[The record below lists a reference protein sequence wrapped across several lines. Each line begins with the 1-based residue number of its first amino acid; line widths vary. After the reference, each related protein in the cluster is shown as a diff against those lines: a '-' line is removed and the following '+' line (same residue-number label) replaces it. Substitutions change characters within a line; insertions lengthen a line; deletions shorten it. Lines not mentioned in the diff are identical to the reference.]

1 MPQRT
6 ASPSGTSHHLTEPAK
21 TKKSKKKTKIRS
33 PWSARLLVVFG
44 VVLSVVGFGGLAV
57 VKSVM
62 ADLVGS
68 IETGSTGTAAPE
80 VPQGKP
86 LTGAIDLLLLG
97 LDQRQSWAPNSARAD
112 TILMLHVP
120 ATHDEAYL
128 MSVPRDSKV
137 QIPAWPKAGYNGAAD
152 RVNSA
157 FYAGS
162 QRGQGWQ
169 GGAGLTRK
177 TLTDLTGI
185 QFDGVVVIDFG
196 GFRNVI
202 NALDGVHMCV
212 ERDTWSSH
220 YNVSPDGKPVY
231 APGDPLKP
239 RPNSWWHKK
248 GCRDMAGWEA
258 LDYARQRK
266 GLPHGDYDRQRHQV
280 QLIKAMAKKA
290 ASAGVVTN
298 PSKLST
304 LLKAAG
310 GSLKLDTG
318 GYGVADFLFNLK
330 VIAGA
335 DLVTLKANA
344 GTFNG
349 AGDGSELLSAETL
362 RMFAAARDDKL
373 GEYIQ
378 DNPAVLIAS

>member
-1 MPQRT
+1 MPTRKPKVG
-6 ASPSGTSHHLTEPAK
+6 APWGARILT
-21 TKKSKKKTKIRS
+21 
-33 PWSARLLVVFG
+33 VFG
-44 VVLSVVGFGGLAV
+44 VVLSLAGFGGLAV

-68 IETGSTGTAAPE
+68 IETGPTGIGNPATPA
-80 VPQGKP
+80 GKP
-86 LTGAIDLLLLG
+86 LSGAIDLLLLG
-97 LDQRQSWAPNSARAD
+97 LDQREGWKPNSARAD

-120 ATHDEAYL
+120 ASHDEAYL
-128 MSVPRDSKV
+128 MSVPRDAKV
-137 QIPAWPKAGYNGAAD
+137 RIPPWPAAGYGGGTD

-157 FYAGS
+157 YFAGS
-162 QRGQGWQ
+162 QRDQGWA

-177 TLTDLTGI
+177 TLSDLTGI
-185 QFDGVVVIDFG
+185 QFDGVIIIDFS
-196 GFRNVI
+196 GFRGVI
-202 NALDGVHMCV
+202 TALGGVHMCV

-220 YNVSPDGKPVY
+220 YNVTSDGKPQY

-258 LDYARQRK
+258 LDYARQRH
-266 GLPHGDYDRQRHQV
+266 GLPNGDYDRQRHQQ

-290 ASAGVVTN
+290 ASAGVIAN
-298 PSKLST
+298 PTKLSA

-310 GSLKLDTG
+310 GSLKMDTG
-318 GYGVADFLFNLK
+318 GYGVDDFLFNLK

-335 DLVTLKANA
+335 DLVTLKTNS
-344 GTFNG
+344 GRFNG
-349 AGDGSELLSAETL
+349 AGDGSEQLSAETL
-362 RMFAAARDDKL
+362 RMFSAARDDRL

-378 DNPAVLIAS
+378 ENPAVLIAS